1 MKKRF
6 DILMTK
12 KVKNKFVRIARF
24 MLLGV
29 SILIFLSAIY
39 NIGRLV
45 YEVEELN
52 YDIWGLRDDLRELS
66 GDVEDLVYLS
76 SPSVT
81 PCMEEGKLK
90 HIDIEDVSFLRGLA
104 ESRCGGVVLY
114 DDYRTKRLT
123 MYQGQLISHLRFS
136 PSSDKIGFFYKKP
149 GQEYRVT
156 DIELSIIDINT
167 RVITKVY
174 EGGFKGSNW
183 GWLNNKEIVVYH
195 DCGTECTTAF
205 IIDTTSGEQTVAL
218 QYGIGYS
225 WSPDKELVLAYRYA
239 VQYGIVI
246 GDKQGV
252 IRFQLLRDSVP
263 SMGNSV
269 VKTLWSPDS
278 AKIAL
283 IIKKESEYK
292 MEIIVFDVEQD
303 FKQIFQ
309 DDLAGNIDDIGFFWH
324 HKGRALFYKD
334 LNGEQ
339 MITF

>member
-1 MKKRF
+1 
-6 DILMTK
+6 MTK
-12 KVKNKFVRIARF
+12 KAKNKFVRIARF
-24 MLLGV
+24 MLLGA

-52 YDIWGLRDDLRELS
+52 YDIWELRDDVRELS
-66 GDVEDLVYLS
+66 GDVEDLIYLS

-90 HIDIEDVSFLRGLA
+90 HIDIEDVSFLRGLS

-123 MYQGQLISHLRFS
+123 KYQGQLISHLRFS

-183 GWLNNKEIVVYH
+183 EWLNNKEIVVYH
-195 DCGTECTTAF
+195 DCGTECMTAF
-205 IIDTTSGEQTVAL
+205 IIDAISGEQTAAL
-218 QYGIGYS
+218 QYGIGYV
-225 WSPDKELVLAYRYA
+225 WSPDKEMTLAYRYA

-278 AKIAL
+278 AKIVL
-283 IIKKESEYK
+283 IIKKEYK
-292 MEIIVFDVEQD
+292 DDIEMIVFDVEQD

-309 DDLAGNIDDIGFFWH
+309 EDLAGNMGDIEFFWQD
-324 HKGRALFYKD
+324 KAKTLFYKD
-334 LNGEQ
+334 LNSERV
-339 MITF
+339 ITF